1 MQGCGGTMNE
11 QKVKLVMGL
20 DGRPT
25 GEAYVEISG
34 PGAKYR
40 LALAKDRQLM
50 PVRSFAHPAVILC
63 ACTPHVKIQADVHMH
78 ALGFSTRAG
87 YSCRE
92 AVSFEPAL
100 MQSV

>member
-1 MQGCGGTMNE
+1 MNE

-50 PVRSFAHPAVILC
+50 PVSYA
-63 ACTPHVKIQADVHMH
+63 
-78 ALGFSTRAG
+78 ALPNLSTST
-87 YSCRE
+87 SCRC
-92 AVSFEPAL
+92 AVETNGTLGGGSGAGAGKRKG
-100 MQSV
+100 

>member
-1 MQGCGGTMNE
+1 MNE

-50 PVRSFAHPAVILC
+50 PVQYPPPAIFMLPIVIARGWPFACMSQDAIFNPCDHSHTCYLLLHC
-63 ACTPHVKIQADVHMH
+63 ECSSKC
-78 ALGFSTRAG
+78 
-87 YSCRE
+87 SCI
-92 AVSFEPAL
+92 ATAAIS
-100 MQSV
+100 